1 MDELVFL
8 TRDGRASNESEGIR
22 KASTEAKEMLRSVCQ
37 KEIIAKEEV
46 VDIGGN

>member
-1 MDELVFL
+1 MLL
-8 TRDGRASNESEGIR
+8 IRDGRVSDESEGLR

-46 VDIGGN
+46 VDIEGN